1 MSNCLAY
8 NTLIY
13 KKESIN
19 QSPIIC
25 PIEEVK
31 LGDYVMNV
39 NKEFQKVCKIEYFE
53 KINCIDL
60 ICDDKLSQLL
70 SIIFSKDHF
79 SEINFKKLEKLN
91 LLGKQVISDVVGFY
105 CENNQHIEVVPYF
118 LNNLFA

>member
-1 MSNCLAY
+1 MSNCLSC

-19 QSPIIC
+19 QLPVIC
-25 PIEEVK
+25 LTEEVK

-60 ICDDKLSQLL
+60 ICNDKLSNFL

-91 LLGKQVISDVVGFY
+91 LLGKQVIFDVVGFY
-105 CENNQHIEVVPYF
+105 CENNKHIEVVPYF
-118 LNNLFA
+118 LRELFV